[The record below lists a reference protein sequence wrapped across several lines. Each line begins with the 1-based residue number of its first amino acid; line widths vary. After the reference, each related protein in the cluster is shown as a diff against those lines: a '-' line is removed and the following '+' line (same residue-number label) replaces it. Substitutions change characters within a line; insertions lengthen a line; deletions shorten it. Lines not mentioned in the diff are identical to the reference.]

1 MNEAHQ
7 KHSHAQHQSSDFNIV
22 DVLIVLARR
31 KKLILTFPFL
41 VAVVVAGIT
50 LALPNIYL
58 ANTRLLPPQQSQ
70 SAAGALLS
78 QLGGIAGAVAG
89 GTGLKSPSELY
100 ISMLKSRTVADRL
113 IERFELKKAYDTT
126 SQEKARRLLAESTE
140 ISAGKDGLIT
150 IQVEDQDQQRVA
162 LLANSYVDE
171 LARLTKTLAV
181 TEAAQRR
188 LFFERQ
194 LEISKNNL
202 ANAEAAMK
210 NALDKNGVISV
221 DAQSRAVVGTVSSLR
236 AQISAKEIQIGSMR
250 SFVTETNPDY
260 LRAQSELR
268 SLRAELNKLENGREV
283 NSEKM
288 VETEGKSEGLANIKI
303 LRDVK
308 YHEMLYQLLSK
319 QYEAARLDEAKDSS
333 IIQVL
338 DPATTPEQ
346 KFKPKRALI
355 VVLSAFLAGVLAV
368 IWALFSESKRRALA
382 LPEQAARW
390 SELKR
395 HLRAK

>member
-1 MNEAHQ
+1 MNEAQ
-7 KHSHAQHQSSDFNIV
+7 QTQSRAQHQNSDFNIV
-22 DVLIVLARR
+22 DVLIVLAQR
-31 KKLILTFPFL
+31 KKLLLVFPFL
-41 VAVVVAGIT
+41 VAVAVAGIT

-70 SAAGALLS
+70 STAGALLA
-78 QLGGIAGAVAG
+78 QLGGIAGAVAS

-113 IERFELKKAYDTT
+113 IERFNLKKAYDTD
-126 SQEKARRLLAESTE
+126 SQEKARRLLAENTD

-150 IQVEDQDQQRVA
+150 IQVEDQDQKRVA

-171 LARLTKTLAV
+171 LARLTKTLAI

-194 LEISKNNL
+194 LEMSKNNL

-250 SFVTETNPDY
+250 SFVTENNPDY

-268 SLRAELNKLENGREV
+268 SLQEELNKLENGREAYV
-283 NSEKM
+283 GNVM
-288 VETEGKSEGLANIKI
+288 QTGAKSEGLANIKI

-338 DPATTPEQ
+338 DPASTPEQ

-355 VVLSAFLAGVLAV
+355 VVLSAFLAGVFAV

-382 LPEQAARW
+382 VPEQAARW
-390 SELKR
+390 SELKSQ
-395 HLRAK
+395 LRIK

>member
-1 MNEAHQ
+1 MNEAQ
-7 KHSHAQHQSSDFNIV
+7 QTQSRAQHQSSDFNIV
-22 DVLIVLARR
+22 EVLIVLARR
-31 KKLILTFPFL
+31 KKLLLAFPFL

-50 LALPNIYL
+50 VALPNIYL

-70 SAAGALLS
+70 STAGALLA
-78 QLGGIAGAVAG
+78 QLGGLAGAVAG
-89 GTGLKSPSELY
+89 GSGLKSPSELY

-113 IERFELKKAYDTT
+113 IERFDLKKAYGTE
-126 SQEKARRLLAESTE
+126 SQEKARRLLAENTE
-140 ISAGKDGLIT
+140 ITAGKDGLIT
-150 IQVEDQDQQRVA
+150 IQVEDQDQKRVA

-171 LARLTKTLAV
+171 LARLTKTLAI

-194 LEISKNNL
+194 LEMSKNNL

-221 DAQSRAVVGTVSSLR
+221 DAQSRAVVGTVSTLR

-250 SFVTETNPDY
+250 SFVTENNPDY

-268 SLRAELNKLENGREV
+268 SLQAELNRLENGREAH
-283 NSEKM
+283 
-288 VETEGKSEGLANIKI
+288 VENAMQAAGKSEGLANIKI

-346 KFKPKRALI
+346 KFKPKRAFI
-355 VVLSAFLAGVLAV
+355 VVLSAFLAGVFAV
-368 IWALFSESKRRALA
+368 IWALFSESRRRVLA
-382 LPEQAARW
+382 VPEQAAQW
-390 SELKR
+390 SELKKQ
-395 HLRAK
+395 LRIK